1 MISRNRRNSFFFV
14 WFLRRGSI
22 YNPKHKD
29 HHDEQWK
36 NRRTKCDRRHR
47 CSMVHSSTTVWSFL
61 LPPPASPPLVSLC
74 RAASSALAIVRTFFF
89 MLFVKILDELA
100 GPRVSVH
107 VGISTEAEGSL
118 DELQWMWSET
128 FRIIFF
134 NPNKPIGPSALSQT
148 DSVLVYFIFI
158 SLPVKTKDAI
168 LVTNLIFVFAM
179 FVLIPM
185 KASTI
190 RRRTYLLFE
199 RRTKKKKKI
208 SLSFVEKY
216 VGYGYIP

>member
-74 RAASSALAIVRTFFF
+74 RAASSAIAIVRTFFF

-107 VGISTEAEGSL
+107 VGISTEAEGSCV
-118 DELQWMWSET
+118 WP
-128 FRIIFF
+128 FIFLF
-134 NPNKPIGPSALSQT
+134 TLSLPAFT
-148 DSVLVYFIFI
+148 RDAPSVLA
-158 SLPVKTKDAI
+158 SLLSSSFCHIGITC
-168 LVTNLIFVFAM
+168 LET
-179 FVLIPM
+179 
-185 KASTI
+185 SG
-190 RRRTYLLFE
+190 
-199 RRTKKKKKI
+199 KK
-208 SLSFVEKY
+208 Y
-216 VGYGYIP
+216 